1 MYKKNQGV
9 TLIELMVV
17 VAIIAVLMAIA
28 MPMYQQTVIRNNRV
42 AVQAEMMKAS
52 GLLERYKAR
61 QLTYTGANFTGLGMS
76 TTATTTL
83 DFPYTGTPNY
93 TLVLTF
99 PAINTWLLK
108 ATPINRQ
115 ATANDGALALDSVG
129 RQCWSYNNNAGCSTD
144 ANLSDPAL
152 AWSTTR

>member
-83 DFPYTGTPNY
+83 NFPYAGTANY
-93 TLVLTF
+93 TLTLTL
-99 PAINTWLLK
+99 PTINTWQLR

-115 ATANDGALALDSVG
+115 ATANDGALVLDSMG
-129 RQCWSYNNNAGCSTD
+129 RQCWSYNNNAGCSTE